1 MASKAFDVIV
11 LGATGFTG
19 RQAVL
24 ALTHRGATQP
34 LRWAVAGRNLA
45 ADALSAFRAATR
57 WDAPAQRL
65 TIDKR
70 IPVAAGMGG
79 GSADAAATL
88 RLAARAAGVDDDAL
102 LLRLA
107 AQLGADVPAQVRPG
121 RACLQRSASA
131 SSSLSIACLATPR
144 NPAVSGSVSVS

>member
-45 ADALSAFRAATR
+45 KLRGMVAELVPTASTQPGIVVADVNDLDSL
-57 WDAPAQRL
+57 Q
-65 TIDKR
+65 K
-70 IPVAAGMGG
+70 
-79 GSADAAATL
+79 
-88 RLAARAAGVDDDAL
+88 
-102 LLRLA
+102 LA
-107 AQLGADVPAQVRPG
+107 AQTSVL
-121 RACLQRSASA
+121 LN
-131 SSSLSIACLATPR
+131 LAGPYA
-144 NPAVSGSVSVS
+144 PSGEAVV

>member
-45 ADALSAFRAATR
+45 KLRGIKLNPKRQRYQTR
-57 WDAPAQRL
+57 
-65 TIDKR
+65 
-70 IPVAAGMGG
+70 
-79 GSADAAATL
+79 
-88 RLAARAAGVDDDAL
+88 
-102 LLRLA
+102 
-107 AQLGADVPAQVRPG
+107 RP
-121 RACLQRSASA
+121 R
-131 SSSLSIACLATPR
+131 
-144 NPAVSGSVSVS
+144 